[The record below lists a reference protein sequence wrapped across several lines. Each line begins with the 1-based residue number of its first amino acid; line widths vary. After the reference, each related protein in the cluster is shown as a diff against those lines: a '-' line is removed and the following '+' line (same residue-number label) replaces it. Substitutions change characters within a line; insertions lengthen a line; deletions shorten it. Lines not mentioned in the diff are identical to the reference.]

1 VVLTIGLVGQF
12 AFEIGRDI
20 VLLQPAVKC
29 GLRLFQQMNG
39 FRKTRLQRCRKG

>member
-12 AFEIGRDI
+12 AFEIGCNI

-29 GLRLFQQMNG
+29 GLRLFKEMNG
-39 FRKTRLQRCRKG
+39 FWKVRLERSRKR